1 MRIDLLKTTPD
12 RAGRYWITL
21 ETGEKMG
28 LYRQTVEDFALYSG
42 KELSDEEWKAMRDHA
57 GQMSAKMRAVR
68 IVSASSVS
76 KRDLEERLVR
86 KGEAPRQAKE
96 AVRWMEDLHLVN
108 DRNTAEQVVHSCIS
122 KGYGLQRAKQALYE
136 KRIPREYWDE
146 ALKDY
151 PDQMEKIL
159 SFLRSRLDEDSDS
172 REVKKAVDALLRRGH
187 SYGTTAASRTRS
199 ARTPAPSWPPRP
211 PRPSR
216 PTCTPPTR
224 A

>member
-1 MRIDLLKTTPD
+1 MRIDSLKTTPD

-21 ETGEKMG
+21 EDGKKLA

-42 KELSDEEWKAMRDHA
+42 KELSDEEWKALQEHA

-86 KGEAPRQAKE
+86 KGADPDQAKQ
-96 AVRWMEDLHLVN
+96 AVQWMEDLHLVN

-136 KRIPREYWDE
+136 KRIPKEYWEE
-146 ALKDY
+146 ALEDY
-151 PDQMEKIL
+151 PDQMDKIL
-159 SFLRSRLDEDSDS
+159 SFLRSRLDEGSDG
-172 REVKKAVDALLRRGH
+172 REVKRAIDALIRRGH
-187 SYGTTAASRTRS
+187 SYGTVREALKIISLDSEEFTEE
-199 ARTPAPSWPPRP
+199 
-211 PRPSR
+211 
-216 PTCTPPTR
+216 
-224 A
+224 